1 MIKFS
6 KAEMMEEFR
15 EVVYQFARSASYCLA
30 PESGYS
36 LLFDRKPKSFDDVLH
51 FMNPEVN
58 SRTYDE
64 PFSIDRFQ
72 ATRSIE
78 QFYDYGLLGIR
89 CMPPVDRGGANE
101 WTFAYGMVWDA
112 SNSFLISESCN
123 GDPVQAHKC
132 LYAGKAFF
140 ARLVLDGGDRTYL
153 YGDEGAPSDMLTI
166 SEVAILAGL
175 DDRTVRNATSKSAA
189 NRLET
194 TVVDSNIFIPREAAK
209 AWLGT
214 KRGFIPTRVGDDL
227 PSIAVLNDSFIGQ
240 DEAGDYVRK
249 TRERMNLAPLALL
262 EKAKLDA
269 GEKWLTQIETGEI
282 PHDEE
287 KLTALGTALGLNG
300 TLFAL
305 RMLEAKQKDDFS
317 NLQRRI
323 YRETNA

>member
-1 MIKFS
+1 MIKFT

-15 EVVYQFARSASYCLA
+15 EIVYQFARSASYCLDVEA
-30 PESGYS
+30 GYR
-36 LLFDRKPKSFDDVLH
+36 LLFNRKAKSMDSVLH
-51 FMNPEVN
+51 FMNPEVD

-64 PFSIDRFQ
+64 PFSIEHFQ
-72 ATRSIE
+72 ATQSVE

-89 CMPPVDRGGANE
+89 SMPPVESGGANE

-123 GDPVQAHKC
+123 GEPVQAHKC
-132 LYAGKAFF
+132 LYAAKAFF
-140 ARLVLDGGDRTYL
+140 ARLVLDGGERTYL
-153 YGDEGAPSDMLTI
+153 YGDENAPSDMLTI

-194 TVVDSNIFIPREAAK
+194 AVVNSNIFIPREAAK
-209 AWLGT
+209 AWLNT

-227 PSIAVLNDSFIGQ
+227 PSLAVLNDSFIGQ
-240 DEAGDYVRK
+240 NEAGDYVRK
-249 TRERMNLAPLALL
+249 TRERMNLAPKALL
-262 EKAKLDA
+262 EKAKIDV
-269 GEKWLTQIETGEI
+269 GVKWLTQIEKGEI
-282 PHDEE
+282 PFDEE
-287 KLTALGTALGLNG
+287 KLTALGVALGLNG

-323 YRETNA
+323 YRATYA